1 MEIKNPLY
9 RNMGAHVIS
18 SIFTIDKGQIKVLLI
33 KRNND
38 PYKGKWALV
47 GGAMYNNELIETAA
61 LRELKEKTNIDNIE
75 LTFAGVEDTI
85 DRSPLLRMFAF
96 VFIGLVD
103 IEKVNLL
110 KETTKTTD
118 ADWFSINNI
127 PDLAYDHN
135 KVLSQSINKL
145 KEMIISSNILKKLYP
160 NGFTIPEIHKVYES
174 ILGVEIDRRNFR
186 KKLLTQKIIIDTN
199 EMINFEGKKP
209 AKKYKFNEELQDKKL
224 F

>member
-1 MEIKNPLY
+1 MEIKNLLY

-118 ADWFSINNI
+118 ADWFSINDI

-160 NGFTIPEIHKVYES
+160 NGFTIPEIHKVYEE
-174 ILGVEIDRRNFR
+174 ILGIEIDRRNFR
-186 KKLLTQKIIIDTN
+186 KKLLTQNIIMDTN
-199 EMINFEGKKP
+199 EVINFEGKKP
-209 AKKYKFNEELQDKKL
+209 AKKYIFNDDLPNRKL